1 MFDFELFKVGF
12 AVTVSGGWLG
22 DTGRMTLTE
31 RTLDAAMTASPILA
45 PLSPSTRQ
53 SLAASG
59 SPVTLEPGALLC
71 QQGDPGDAI
80 FIVLEGEIEVS
91 TRSLEGVEVRFASF
105 GQASI
110 IGEMA
115 ALDGGMRSADM
126 AAVGRATLW
135 RIPRATLIDALRAE
149 PAAAVALI
157 AELAARLRNAN
168 AALEDM
174 RTLDLG
180 GRLAHLL
187 LESVGER
194 SLVRLTQ
201 TEIAR
206 RLGASREKVNRKLN
220 AWAHQEWVEL
230 GASGVR
236 ILQPQPLAA
245 LMHAAAQH

>member
-1 MFDFELFKVGF
+1 MADQ
-12 AVTVSGGWLG
+12 
-22 DTGRMTLTE
+22 MTLTE
-31 RTLDAAMTASPILA
+31 RILDAAMTASPILA
-45 PLSPSTRQ
+45 PLSLSMRQ
-53 SLAASG
+53 TLAASG
-59 SPVTLEPGALLC
+59 SMIALEPGALLC

-91 TRSLEGVEVRFASF
+91 TRSLDGVQVRFASF

-115 ALDGGMRSADM
+115 ALDGGMRSADLI
-126 AAVGRATLW
+126 AVRRTTLW
-135 RIPRATLIDALRAE
+135 RIPRSTLIDALRAE

-157 AELAARLRNAN
+157 AELAARLRAAN
-168 AALEDM
+168 AAMEDM

-180 GRLAHLL
+180 GRLARLL
-187 LESVGER
+187 LQAMGQG

-220 AWAHQEWVEL
+220 AWARQDWVEL

-236 ILQPQPLAA
+236 ILEPRSLSE
-245 LMHAAAQH
+245 LMEGSAQG

>member
-1 MFDFELFKVGF
+1 MADQ
-12 AVTVSGGWLG
+12 
-22 DTGRMTLTE
+22 MTSTE

-45 PLSPSTRQ
+45 PLSPLTRQ
-53 SLAASG
+53 TLAASG
-59 SPVTLEPGALLC
+59 SLVALEPGALLC

-91 TRSLEGVEVRFASF
+91 TRSLEGVQVRFASF

-110 IGEMA
+110 IGEMG
-115 ALDGGMRSADM
+115 ALDGGVRSADM
-126 AAVGRATLW
+126 VAVRRSMLW
-135 RIPRATLIDALRAE
+135 RIPRSTLIDALRTE

-157 AELAARLRNAN
+157 AELARRIRAAN
-168 AALEDM
+168 AAMEAM

-180 GRLAHLL
+180 GRLARLL
-187 LESVGER
+187 LEAMGHR

-220 AWAHQEWVEL
+220 TWARQDLVEL
-230 GASGVR
+230 GTSGIRV
-236 ILQPQPLAA
+236 LEPGALAE
-245 LMHAAAQH
+245 LITAAAHG

>member
-1 MFDFELFKVGF
+1 
-12 AVTVSGGWLG
+12 
-22 DTGRMTLTE
+22 MTSTE
-31 RTLDAAMTASPILA
+31 RTLDAAMTASPILS
-45 PLSPSTRQ
+45 PLSPLTRQ
-53 SLAASG
+53 TVAASG
-59 SPVTLEPGALLC
+59 SLIALEPGALLC

-91 TRSLEGVEVRFASF
+91 TRSLEGVQVRFASF

-126 AAVGRATLW
+126 IAVRRSMLW
-135 RIPRATLIDALRAE
+135 RIPRSTLIDALRAE

-157 AELAARLRNAN
+157 AELARRIRAAN
-168 AALEDM
+168 AAMEAM

-180 GRLAHLL
+180 GRLARLL
-187 LESVGER
+187 LEAMGHR
-194 SLVRLTQ
+194 SLVGLTQ

-220 AWAHQEWVEL
+220 SWARRDWVEL
-230 GASGVR
+230 GPSGIRVLEPQSLAELIGAASHV
-236 ILQPQPLAA
+236 
-245 LMHAAAQH
+245 